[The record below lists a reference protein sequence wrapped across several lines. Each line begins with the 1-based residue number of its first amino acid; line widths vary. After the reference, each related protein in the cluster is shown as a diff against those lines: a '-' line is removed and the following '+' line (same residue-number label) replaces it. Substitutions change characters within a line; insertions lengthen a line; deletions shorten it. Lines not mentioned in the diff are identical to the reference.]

1 VDVDVDVEALLDEA
15 APEDDELAEPDAEL
29 VAAALLEAV
38 DAVVAAVVLC
48 GAILLDTLV
57 IAIDRFP

>member
-1 VDVDVDVEALLDEA
+1 MDVDVDVEALLDEA
-15 APEDDELAEPDAEL
+15 APEDDELAEPDED
-29 VAAALLEAV
+29 AAALAEAV
-38 DAVVAAVVLC
+38 DAVLC